1 MTEEETDT
9 IVFCGLSQSAYD
21 HYKSTGHVP
30 LSERTFAQTPG
41 VIEQVLEG
49 YEMPSDLYESVFVDI
64 FPKWAD
70 SGVNASFF
78 YDDAQAFG
86 EYVVEAKIN
95 GTEFDD
101 YVILP
106 GGLIIVREVNSLE
119 VLEVYKDH
127 VRGKVLSIL
136 RENTQNPEC
145 FGRYSHSIQP
155 KPIVIPRKKKE
166 LILESVLDILT
177 EKKER
182 ILREITEDEM
192 EHIAAALDDMSPE
205 SLAFNKAFDGK
216 TRIVLDFPTMD
227 TESDLGGFVDQYQKQ
242 GYKVDWEK
250 GVISG
255 EQELRQGDGTKAL
268 VAVMLGGEPAKHKK
282 RKIQIKIGKFWAK
295 IADLASKKKV
305 LTDKVLDFAKNNRDK
320 LPMKFGERVPT
331 TASQI
336 TGTMAEHVFSDEE
349 LERYHQLSN
358 QLAMYL
364 PNPGRMPVFHPAGDK
379 DLTGYAKK
387 MQKYWQ
393 ENAGYIKKEIDS
405 LETDQYSIIITRH
418 PIDVLRMSD
427 FDSISSCHSPPSR
440 SHSEGEY
447 YKCAVAE
454 AHGHGAIAYVV
465 ETADLLATTD
475 SGDLKEAEGK
485 IQDGE
490 LFADDARIGNHPHHE
505 NLEPVSRLRIR
516 QVRYYSRDE
525 SERTVDGVEVA
536 IPETRVYGK
545 GIPGLPDRITDWAKE
560 NQEEQLANMPRTPD
574 GYLDLSS
581 FTRFGGDYEDN
592 NINVLIKDFTGE
604 DTSGETKNDTMTQD
618 DLDVNLVGSLIDQWT
633 ARAEEIA
640 DNWNTLMKDVQMDP
654 EVEDDG
660 ADHAYIRPRAL
671 LRLKFKKEDFIK
683 YPSYDFDW
691 GSVVSEINDMGYEY
705 FDSDRVYP
713 VNQPN
718 GLLIQIPI
726 MIEYLDGDPSGGSGY
741 LSDPEDLDD
750 IGAEINKIDDLENDH
765 HIFSSFFERVF
776 RREGLMSGGGFL
788 RWAQEIESGEAVYG
802 EWDVEAEDVYYDEDG
817 GEIVAEAI
825 VEVDIS
831 EFVNRDD
838 SKIRWNN
845 ADGHYAAYIGNNIVA
860 RVYSPD
866 PSQSEVE
873 VTDSPVD
880 SYYDS
885 FAKARDAIQSHYVE
899 DEYVY
904 DKIKSVLNGRDFSIS
919 LKKTIIDAEIRSAH
933 PETGELVTQSIRPTN
948 AGYPWWSI
956 NSSLAH
962 ENPGIFDVTIQ
973 LKCDSDEDDRIV
985 EVMKRVCEEWDD
997 IDELKSYTTKVAHN
1011 ILRNALGTQKS
1022 IHQHLNENQRLV
1034 STWKDFL
1041 RG

>member
-1 MTEEETDT
+1 MDTTTDL
-9 IVFCGLSQSAYD
+9 GQ
-21 HYKSTGHVP
+21 
-30 LSERTFAQTPG
+30 
-41 VIEQVLEG
+41 
-49 YEMPSDLYESVFVDI
+49 
-64 FPKWAD
+64 
-70 SGVNASFF
+70 
-78 YDDAQAFG
+78 FG
-86 EYVVEAKIN
+86 EFFKKQD
-95 GTEFDD
+95 FD
-101 YVILP
+101 
-106 GGLIIVREVNSLE
+106 
-119 VLEVYKDH
+119 
-127 VRGKVLSIL
+127 
-136 RENTQNPEC
+136 
-145 FGRYSHSIQP
+145 
-155 KPIVIPRKKKE
+155 
-166 LILESVLDILT
+166 
-177 EKKER
+177 
-182 ILREITEDEM
+182 
-192 EHIAAALDDMSPE
+192 
-205 SLAFNKAFDGK
+205 
-216 TRIVLDFPTMD
+216 
-227 TESDLGGFVDQYQKQ
+227 
-242 GYKVDWEK
+242 VDWEK
-250 GVISG
+250 GLVSAVRDVSNPSTEDLVNSLMSG
-255 EQELRQGDGTKAL
+255 PPTPVE
-268 VAVMLGGEPAKHKK
+268 KK
-282 RKIQIKIGKFWAK
+282 KIQMKIGKYFAK
-295 IADLASKKKV
+295 VADLSSKRDILYQKV
-305 LTDKVLDFAKNNRDK
+305 YDYMNKIDYTGDHGKIDAPWKIKAKMIEPALGEKEHEDYNRIN
-320 LPMKFGERVPT
+320 T
-331 TASQI
+331 QI
-336 TGTMAEHVFSDEE
+336 G
-349 LERYHQLSN
+349 LYI
-358 QLAMYL
+358 
-364 PNPGRMPVFHPAGDK
+364 PNPGVAGPAGYA
-379 DLTGYAKK
+379 LTNLATK
-387 MQKYWQ
+387 MAKYWQ
-393 ENAGYIKKEIDS
+393 TNAGYIKKEINKIDN
-405 LETDQYSIIITRH
+405 DKYSIIITRH

-640 DNWNTLMKDVQMDP
+640 DEWNTLMKDVQMDP

-718 GLLIQIPI
+718 ELLIQIPI
-726 MIEYLDGDPSGGSGY
+726 MIEYLNGDPSGGSGY

-973 LKCDSDEDDRIV
+973 LKCDSGEDDRIV

-997 IDELKSYTTKVAHN
+997 VDELKSYTTKVAHN

-1022 IHQHLNENQRLV
+1022 IHRHLNENQRLV